1 VPEDPKTP
9 YDVRELL
16 ARIADG
22 SDFLEFKSDFDI
34 GTICGHV
41 RIEGLACGVI
51 GNNGPITAKGAAKA
65 GQFIQLC
72 EQSRVP
78 LLFLHNTTGFIVGTE
93 AEQAGII
100 KHGSKLIQAV
110 TNAKVPRI
118 SIVVGGSYGAGNYAM
133 CGRGMEPRFMFA
145 WPRTVVSVMGPAQAG
160 SVLRQVATAKME
172 RAGQVNEE
180 LLDALEKDTVDTMT
194 AKSHALANTAR
205 MWDDG
210 MIDPRD
216 TRAVVAFVLGIC
228 KEGDERSLNPTSF
241 GVARL

>member
-1 VPEDPKTP
+1 
-9 YDVRELL
+9 
-16 ARIADG
+16 
-22 SDFLEFKSDFDI
+22 
-34 GTICGHV
+34 
-41 RIEGLACGVI
+41 
-51 GNNGPITAKGAAKA
+51 
-65 GQFIQLC
+65 
-72 EQSRVP
+72 
-78 LLFLHNTTGFIVGTE
+78 
-93 AEQAGII
+93 
-100 KHGSKLIQAV
+100 
-110 TNAKVPRI
+110 
-118 SIVVGGSYGAGNYAM
+118 
-133 CGRGMEPRFMFA
+133 MFA

-180 LLDALEKDTVDTMT
+180 LLDALEKDTVDTMA

-216 TRAVVAFVLGIC
+216 TRAVVAFVLGVC